1 MTHSSAKH
9 FSMILII
16 ILGVMT
22 AFGPLTI
29 DTYTPS
35 LPKVQHDFGTTTSE
49 IQLTLSFAMIGLALG
64 QFLFGPISDVFGRK
78 RIATILMMIYLVA
91 TFLSIFTGHL
101 TVFLILRLIQGL
113 TSGGAIV
120 IAKASVGD
128 KYHGNELAKFLAS
141 LMVVNGIISIL
152 APLLGGFVLSISNW
166 RMIFAFLTLIAFI
179 VLIGIFLK
187 MPAHTQTMQTR
198 LQFKDILKDFL
209 YLLKKPTFV
218 IPMLLQGLTYVMLFS
233 YSSASPFITQKIYH
247 MSAPQFSVML
257 AINGVGLI
265 IVSQIVALLVEKI
278 SRQKL
283 LIYLTIMQ
291 ILGVILL
298 IATLALHLPLYVL
311 LIAFFIN
318 ISPVTSIAPLGFSMA
333 MEERTGGSGNASSLL
348 GLFQF
353 ILGGIISPLVGLNGE
368 HDMTPYLLIISV
380 TAILLVLLQFIYF
393 KLYSKTLY
401 LIKK

>member
-101 TVFLILRLIQGL
+101 TLFLILRLIQGL

-152 APLLGGFVLSISNW
+152 SPLLGGFVLSISNW

-198 LQFKDILKDFL
+198 LQFKNILKDFL

-283 LIYLTIMQ
+283 LIYLTIVQ
-291 ILGVILL
+291 IVGVILL

-393 KLYSKTLY
+393 KLYSKNT
-401 LIKK
+401 ISH

>member
-16 ILGVMT
+16 ILGIMT

-101 TVFLILRLIQGL
+101 TLFLILRLIQGL

-152 APLLGGFVLSISNW
+152 SPLLGGFVLSISNW

-283 LIYLTIMQ
+283 LIYLTIVQ
-291 ILGVILL
+291 IVGVILL

-393 KLYSKTLY
+393 KLYSKNT
-401 LIKK
+401 ISH

>member
-91 TFLSIFTGHL
+91 TFLSIFIGHL
-101 TVFLILRLIQGL
+101 TLFLILRLIQGL

-128 KYHGNELAKFLAS
+128 KYHGNELAKFLA

-291 ILGVILL
+291 IVGVILL

-393 KLYSKTLY
+393 KLYSKNT
-401 LIKK
+401 ISH

>member
-9 FSMILII
+9 FSMLLII

-78 RIATILMMIYLVA
+78 RIATILMIIYLTT
-91 TFLSIFTGHL
+91 TFLSVFTGDL
-101 TVFLILRLIQGL
+101 TLFLILRLIQGL

-166 RMIFAFLTLIAFI
+166 RIIFAFLTLIAFV
-179 VLIGIFLK
+179 VLIGIFWK
-187 MPAHTQTMQTR
+187 MPAHMQTMQTR
-198 LQFKDILKDFL
+198 FQFKDILKDFL

-233 YSSASPFITQKIYH
+233 YSSASPFITQNIYH

-265 IVSQIVALLVEKI
+265 VVSQVVALLVEII

-283 LIYLTIMQ
+283 LIYLTIVQ
-291 ILGVILL
+291 IFGVILL
-298 IATLALHLPLYVL
+298 IATLTLHLPLYVL

-353 ILGGIISPLVGLNGE
+353 ILGGVISPLVGLNGE
-368 HDMTPYLLIISV
+368 HDMTPYLLIISI
-380 TAILLVLLQFIYF
+380 TAVLLVLLQLIYF
-393 KLYSKTLY
+393 KLYSKNTTY
-401 LIKK
+401 

>member
-101 TVFLILRLIQGL
+101 TLFLILRLIQGL

-265 IVSQIVALLVEKI
+265 LVSQIVALLVEKI

-283 LIYLTIMQ
+283 LIYLTIVQ
-291 ILGVILL
+291 IVGVILL

-393 KLYSKTLY
+393 KLYSKNT
-401 LIKK
+401 ISH

>member
-35 LPKVQHDFGTTTSE
+35 LPKVQQDFGTTTSE

-291 ILGVILL
+291 IVGVILL

-393 KLYSKTLY
+393 KLYSKNT
-401 LIKK
+401 ISH

>member
-9 FSMILII
+9 FSMLLII

-78 RIATILMMIYLVA
+78 RIATILMIVYLIA
-91 TFLSIFTGHL
+91 TFLSVFTEDL
-101 TVFLILRLIQGL
+101 TLFLVLRLTQGL

-166 RMIFAFLTLIAFI
+166 RIIFAFLTLIAFV
-179 VLIGIFLK
+179 VLIGIFWK

-233 YSSASPFITQKIYH
+233 YSSASPFITQNIYH

-265 IVSQIVALLVEKI
+265 VVSQVVALLVEII

-283 LIYLTIMQ
+283 LIYLTTVQ
-291 ILGVILL
+291 IFGVILL
-298 IATLALHLPLYVL
+298 IATLTLHLPLYAL

-353 ILGGIISPLVGLNGE
+353 ILGGVISPLVGLNGE
-368 HDMTPYLLIISV
+368 HDMTPYLLIISI
-380 TAILLVLLQFIYF
+380 TAVLLVLLQLIYF
-393 KLYSKTLY
+393 KLYSKNTTS
-401 LIKK
+401 

>member
-91 TFLSIFTGHL
+91 TFLFIFTGHL

-291 ILGVILL
+291 IVGVILL

-311 LIAFFIN
+311 PIAFFIN

-393 KLYSKTLY
+393 KLYSKNT
-401 LIKK
+401 ISH

>member
-91 TFLSIFTGHL
+91 TFVSIFIGHL
-101 TVFLILRLIQGL
+101 TLFLILRLIQGL

-291 ILGVILL
+291 IVGVILL

-393 KLYSKTLY
+393 KLYSKNT
-401 LIKK
+401 ISH

>member
-35 LPKVQHDFGTTTSE
+35 LPKVQQDFGTTTSE

-101 TVFLILRLIQGL
+101 TIFLILRLIQGL

-152 APLLGGFVLSISNW
+152 SPLLGGFVLSISNW

-265 IVSQIVALLVEKI
+265 LVSQIVALLVEKI

-283 LIYLTIMQ
+283 LIYLTIVQ
-291 ILGVILL
+291 IVGVILL

-368 HDMTPYLLIISV
+368 HDMTPYLLIISI

-393 KLYSKTLY
+393 KLYSKNT
-401 LIKK
+401 ISH

>member
-101 TVFLILRLIQGL
+101 TLFLILRLIQGL

-152 APLLGGFVLSISNW
+152 SPLLGGFVLSISNW
-166 RMIFAFLTLIAFI
+166 RMIFEFLTLIAFI

-283 LIYLTIMQ
+283 LIYLTIVQ
-291 ILGVILL
+291 IVGVILL

-393 KLYSKTLY
+393 KLYSKNT
-401 LIKK
+401 ISH